1 MIDNITVSGLK
12 RLTLNQL
19 RALEAQLSRIAGSI
33 ADGSAQR
40 RRVLADLLLIRREI
54 ALRLTRGPR
63 AFP

>member
-19 RALEAQLSRIAGSI
+19 RALEAQLSRIAGSYT
-33 ADGSAQR
+33 DGSAQR

-54 ALRLTRGPR
+54 AVRLTCGPR
-63 AFP
+63 PGF